1 MARRVNRLSLRL
13 MRLFP
18 WALFPRLLLPLLL
31 VVAWSGTMVS
41 GYRLYQDWRYNH
53 RAEAVSLQQL
63 AASTSLVTAL
73 QPGSKPSSQPGSQEQ
88 RLLLLDAWRLTQ
100 AGHMQ
105 QALALY
111 ARVGAGQDREMVKA
125 AHYNSANLYLRQA
138 MELLDRQGLAAWDT
152 VSPLLALSRQGYQRA
167 LRIDPGHYDAKYNLE
182 LVLRLAPDIHSS
194 TPKQKDEDEE
204 QDMGERPTGWP
215 SIPGFP
221 RGMP

>member
-31 VVAWSGTMVS
+31 VAAWSGTIVS

-63 AASTSLVTAL
+63 AANTSLVTAR
-73 QPGSKPSSQPGSQEQ
+73 QPGQQEQ
-88 RLLLLDAWRLTQ
+88 RLLLLDAWRLAQ

-111 ARVGAGQDREMVKA
+111 ARVGAGQDRELVKA

-152 VSPLLALSRQGYQRA
+152 VSPLLALSRFGYQRA
-167 LRIDPGHYDAKYNLE
+167 LRIDPGYYDAKYNLE

-194 TPKQKDEDEE
+194 VSKQKEEDEE
-204 QDMGERPTGWP
+204 QDVGERPTGWP

>member
-1 MARRVNRLSLRL
+1 MARRVNKLLSWM

-18 WALFPRLLLPLLL
+18 WALFPCLLLPLLL
-31 VVAWSGTMVS
+31 VAAWSGTIVS

-63 AASTSLVTAL
+63 AASTPLVTVR
-73 QPGSKPSSQPGSQEQ
+73 QPGSQQQ
-88 RLLLLDAWRLTQ
+88 RLLLLDAWRLAQ

-111 ARVGAGQDREMVKA
+111 ARVGAGQDRDMVKA

-152 VSPLLALSRQGYQRA
+152 VSPLLALSRFGYQRA
-167 LRIDPGHYDAKYNLE
+167 LRIDPGYYDAKYNLE

-194 TPKQKDEDEE
+194 VSKQKEEDEE
-204 QDMGERPTGWP
+204 QDVGERPTGWP

>member
-1 MARRVNRLSLRL
+1 MARRVHKLLSWM

-18 WALFPRLLLPLLL
+18 WALFPCLLLPLLL
-31 VVAWSGTMVS
+31 VAAWAGTIVS

-53 RAEAVSLQQL
+53 RADSVSLQQA
-63 AASTSLVTAL
+63 AASTATVTAR
-73 QPGSKPSSQPGSQEQ
+73 QPGGQEQ
-88 RLLLLDAWRLTQ
+88 RLLLLDAWRLAQT
-100 AGHMQ
+100 GHMQ
-105 QALALY
+105 PALALY
-111 ARVGAGQDREMVKA
+111 ARAGAGQDREMVKA

-194 TPKQKDEDEE
+194 VSKQKDEDEE